1 MTSTLTRV
9 SSGAG
14 RRELRPPRQN
24 AMRAIIYREFLLLTR
39 NRTNLLLAILPTTI
53 YLLLFST
60 SLNGLVGQLRYHGM
74 LVGYPEFTI
83 PAIMLSSMLA
93 ASTTTGTSL
102 FQEETGGMAVELW
115 SYPLSRT
122 AYILGKIIATT
133 LLVLVQSVAALL
145 LGVLIFHVGWPASH
159 WVALGLGTL
168 VASLAFNAFFL
179 MLASFVHD
187 FQRFM
192 VLINVIGPLLLFS
205 SPSFYPVDRMPPALR
220 LFSVLNP
227 VTYGIDCL
235 REGAIFGFR
244 AMWPFA
250 AALAVAAVALAA
262 LIAGVLARRLREL

>member
-1 MTSTLTRV
+1 
-9 SSGAG
+9 
-14 RRELRPPRQN
+14 
-24 AMRAIIYREFLLLTR
+24 
-39 NRTNLLLAILPTTI
+39 
-53 YLLLFST
+53 
-60 SLNGLVGQLRYHGM
+60 
-74 LVGYPEFTI
+74 
-83 PAIMLSSMLA
+83 
-93 ASTTTGTSL
+93 
-102 FQEETGGMAVELW
+102 
-115 SYPLSRT
+115 
-122 AYILGKIIATT
+122 
-133 LLVLVQSVAALL
+133 
-145 LGVLIFHVGWPASH
+145 
-159 WVALGLGTL
+159 
-168 VASLAFNAFFL
+168 

-235 REGAIFGFR
+235 RKGAIFGFR

>member
-1 MTSTLTRV
+1 MTSILTRA

-14 RRELRPPRQN
+14 LDELRPPRHN

-60 SLNGLVGQLRYHGM
+60 SLNGLVGQLRYHGV

-122 AYILGKIIATT
+122 AYISGKIIATT
-133 LLVLVQSVAALL
+133 LLVLVQSVVALL
-145 LGVLIFHVGWPASH
+145 LGVLVFHVGWPASH
-159 WVALGLGTL
+159 WVALGLGTV

-227 VTYGIDCL
+227 VTYGIECL

-250 AALAVAAVALAA
+250 VALAVAALALAA
-262 LIAGVLARRLREL
+262 LIAGVLALRLREL

>member
-1 MTSTLTRV
+1 MTGILTRATSV
-9 SSGAG
+9 AG
-14 RRELRPPRQN
+14 PRELRPPRQN
-24 AMRAIIYREFLLLTR
+24 AMRAVIYRELLLLTR

-60 SLNGLVGQLRYHGM
+60 SLNGLVGQIRYHGV

-115 SYPLSRT
+115 SYPLSRP
-122 AYILGKIIATT
+122 AYISGKIIATT
-133 LLVLVQSVAALL
+133 ALVVVQSVAALL
-145 LGVLIFHVGWPASH
+145 LGVLVFHVGWPASH
-159 WVALGLGTL
+159 WVALALGTM
-168 VASLAFNAFFL
+168 VASQAFNAYFL

-220 LFSVLNP
+220 LLSVLNP
-227 VTYGIDCL
+227 VTYGIECL

-250 AALAVAAVALAA
+250 AGLAVAAVALAA

>member
-14 RRELRPPRQN
+14 RRELRPPRHN

-60 SLNGLVGQLRYHGM
+60 SLNGLVGQLRYHGV